1 MSLVPKIS
9 RLRKLPGLLKHKQ
22 EAEERSKK
30 EREQEQQ
37 KEKRPPFEIEDELS
51 INPDTLSEYKIDK
64 STQEPRQPRS
74 DNKNVGK
81 NVDVKA

>member
-30 EREQEQQ
+30 DQEHPK
-37 KEKRPPFEIEDELS
+37 KERPPFEIEDELS
-51 INPDTLSEYKIDK
+51 IDPDTLSEYKVEK
-64 STQEPRQPRS
+64 QSQEPRKATS
-74 DNKNVGK
+74 DNKNVGN
-81 NVDVKA
+81 NVDVKV